1 MYSKQ
6 AFAACCISVFAA
18 SSVVAEDIT
27 VVSKII
33 SPMSGTLTLHLSS
46 HDVRYTAGA
55 RDWLYSE
62 TNGKLIAI
70 DHAAKTYYEWTAEER
85 DALRRLEQEK
95 KERDEQHRV
104 DAERVMEEQ
113 LEAAGKPPLLG
124 TPSGKMIEKNAA
136 DFRANGSKA
145 ETLHAQIEAIIGPTT
160 MQNPAGTR
168 LLADHEC
175 ELLVIKN
182 NLSRIE
188 VCFARDMQSP
198 VFGAFANALYDDSW
212 LDLADPL
219 VGREVSTMKDKGLP
233 LKRAIL
239 PGDAAGAGGKNGRVP
254 TAPAELPAPRNVSFQ
269 SLSWEAVRVDKG
281 HIDPSVFAFTIP
293 ASYRRLVS
301 PIASR
306 TKSAELLKEL
316 DSVSLLPRPGG
327 QQLSG
332 QETGRRIQRILELA
346 DLLTQDTDAI
356 RDGRGTSIGVAGDSP
371 H

>member
-18 SSVVAEDIT
+18 SSAVAEDIT

-33 SPMSGTLTLHLSS
+33 SPLSGTLTLHLSS

-62 TNGKLIAI
+62 TNGKLVAI

-85 DALRRLEQEK
+85 DTLRRLEQEK
-95 KERDEQHRV
+95 KERDEQHRT

-124 TPSGKMIEKNAA
+124 TPAGKTIEKNAA
-136 DFRANGSKA
+136 DFRAIGSQA
-145 ETLHAQIEAIIGPTT
+145 ETLHARIEATIGPTT
-160 MQNPAGTR
+160 QKLAGTR

-175 ELLVIKN
+175 ELIVIKN
-182 NLSRIE
+182 NLAQIE
-188 VCFARDMQSP
+188 VCFARDIQSP
-198 VFGAFANALYDDSW
+198 VFGAFAIALYDDSW
-212 LDLADPL
+212 FDLADQL

-239 PGDAAGAGGKNGRVP
+239 PADTAGAGGKNGRAP
-254 TAPAELPAPRNVSFQ
+254 ATPAELPAPRNVSFQ
-269 SLSWEAVRVDKG
+269 SLSWEAVRVDRG
-281 HIDPSVFAFTIP
+281 HIDPSVFAFAIP

-306 TKSAELLKEL
+306 TKTAELLKEL

-327 QQLSG
+327 QQLGG
-332 QETGRRIQRILELA
+332 QETGRRIQRSLELM
-346 DLLTQDTDAI
+346 DVITQDTEAL
-356 RDGRGTSIGVAGDSP
+356 RNGRGTGIGVAGDSP

>member
-6 AFAACCISVFAA
+6 AFVACCISVFAA

-33 SPMSGTLTLHLSS
+33 SPVSGTLTLRLSS

-62 TNGKLIAI
+62 PNGKLIAI
-70 DHAAKTYYEWTAEER
+70 DHAARTYYEWTAEER
-85 DALRRLEQEK
+85 DTLRRLEQEK
-95 KERDEQHRV
+95 KERDEQHRA
-104 DAERVMEEQ
+104 DAQRVMEEQ

-136 DFRANGSKA
+136 DFRAIGSKA
-145 ETLHAQIEAIIGPTT
+145 DTLHARIDATIGPTT
-160 MQNPAGTR
+160 QTLAGTR

-182 NLSRIE
+182 NLSQIE
-188 VCFARDMQSP
+188 LCFARDMQPP
-198 VFGAFANALYDDSW
+198 VFGAFAHALYDDSW
-212 LDLADPL
+212 FDLADPL

-239 PGDAAGAGGKNGRVP
+239 PADAAGAGGKNGSLP
-254 TAPAELPAPRNVSFQ
+254 ATPAELPALRNVSFQ
-269 SLSWEAVRVDKG
+269 SLSWETVRVDRG

-306 TKSAELLKEL
+306 TTTAELLKEL

-327 QQLSG
+327 QQLGG
-332 QETGRRIQRILELA
+332 QETGRRVQRSLELM
-346 DLLTQDTDAI
+346 DLVTRDTEAV
-356 RDGRGTSIGVAGDSP
+356 RNGRGTGIGVAGDSP

>member
-27 VVSKII
+27 VVSKIV
-33 SPMSGTLTLHLSS
+33 SPVSGTLTLYLSS
-46 HDVRYTAGA
+46 HDVRYRVGA
-55 RDWLYSE
+55 RDWIYSD
-62 TNGKLIAI
+62 TSGKFIAI

-95 KERDEQHRV
+95 KERDERRR
-104 DAERVMEEQ
+104 AEVERIMEEQ
-113 LEAAGKPPLLG
+113 LDAARKPPLLG
-124 TPSGKMIEKNAA
+124 TTSGKTIEKNAV
-136 DFRANGSKA
+136 DSRAISSRA
-145 ETLHAQIEAIIGPTT
+145 ETMHAQIEATIGPTT
-160 MQNPAGTR
+160 MQKLAGTR

-175 ELLVIKN
+175 ELVVIKN
-182 NLSRIE
+182 NLSQIE
-188 VCFARDMQSP
+188 VWFARDIQSP
-198 VFGAFANALYDDSW
+198 VFGAFANALYDDS
-212 LDLADPL
+212 LFGLTDQL
-219 VGREVSTMKDKGLP
+219 VSREVSTMRDKGLP

-239 PGDAAGAGGKNGRVP
+239 PADTAGTGGKNGRVP
-254 TAPAELPAPRNVSFQ
+254 TAPTELPVPQNVSFE
-269 SLSWEAVRVDKG
+269 SLSWEAVRVNMG

-306 TKSAELLKEL
+306 TKTAELLKEL

-332 QETGRRIQRILELA
+332 QETGRRIQRTLELT
-346 DLLTQDTDAI
+346 DLITQDTEAI
-356 RDGRGTSIGVAGDSP
+356 RTGRGTGIGVAGDSP